1 MGPLKHNIFYL
12 CLILKIFPSVNL
24 TWSFFIHRH
33 VGTLSVWICPPTHC
47 MDAWQETKLSTGTS
61 RSGAI
66 SVSCCY
72 VMLCNPNFVSVGNI
86 LICVRQDM
94 INCVGG
100 LPVVFPILEQLSV
113 MTPEQQAADPA
124 AGSDFIT
131 PDVTTP
137 ADGDW
142 VILPSN
148 RASGL
153 LHNQISKMKVKMKVQ
168 HITYYLYIFFQ
179 KHAWRRISW
188 PPSCW
193 CWSISYRGIQSI
205 RRICFTHMV
214 SLHWEPCCRRCLI
227 NLNFVI

>member
-1 MGPLKHNIFYL
+1 
-12 CLILKIFPSVNL
+12 
-24 TWSFFIHRH
+24 
-33 VGTLSVWICPPTHC
+33 

-61 RSGAI
+61 RLGAI
-66 SVSCCY
+66 SFSCCY
-72 VMLCNPNFVSVGNI
+72 VIVLRSEERRNPNFVSVANI

-113 MTPEQQAADPA
+113 MTPEQQAGDPA

-153 LHNQISKMKVKMKVQ
+153 LHYQSFENESENESAAYNLLFIYLLSEARLEKNLVATFLLMLKHFLQRHPINQENLLHSHGVATLGSLLQKVP
-168 HITYYLYIFFQ
+168 Y
-179 KHAWRRISW
+179 
-188 PPSCW
+188 
-193 CWSISYRGIQSI
+193 
-205 RRICFTHMV
+205 
-214 SLHWEPCCRRCLI
+214 
-227 NLNFVI
+227 